1 MNLDEVSHRITW
13 DDQGKHDHLI
23 PVHELSLHEG
33 RLYWPGADDDGFGF
47 ALSPY
52 AMGQACQKLG
62 MPTAYFT
69 RCPTDLQDSQF
80 NHWRSADRRE
90 RRKAGGDGEERW
102 TIRGKHSTI
111 RGVLSSRYEKLDNH
125 QLLEALVPALA
136 GTDYEV
142 KLFDLTP
149 ESFHLRLTDP
159 RMSRLVLPGDPLV
172 VAIHVANSEI
182 GLRAVTIDACVYRQV
197 CENGLLRKIGG
208 RSILK
213 QRHIH
218 VATQKL
224 VPSLQEAIQQAKL
237 VAAAFI
243 EQMVLSAKVAVPDP
257 ERAIQILAASW
268 GLTKQT
274 VEYIKF
280 GLHGESRPDT
290 MYGLLNAVTN
300 AAQKLSPDGRFEL
313 ETLASVLIDTTDDS
327 RAGASLRERILA
339 PKTSVSGLVML

>member
-1 MNLDEVSHRITW
+1 M
-13 DDQGKHDHLI
+13 
-23 PVHELSLHEG
+23 VHKM
-33 RLYWPGADDDGFGF
+33 GA
-47 ALSPY
+47 A
-52 AMGQACQKLG
+52 
-62 MPTAYFT
+62 
-69 RCPTDLQDSQF
+69 
-80 NHWRSADRRE
+80 H
-90 RRKAGGDGEERW
+90 
-102 TIRGKHSTI
+102 
-111 RGVLSSRYEKLDNH
+111 
-125 QLLEALVPALA
+125 
-136 GTDYEV
+136 
-142 KLFDLTP
+142 
-149 ESFHLRLTDP
+149 
-159 RMSRLVLPGDPLV
+159 RLVLPGDPLV

-182 GLRAVTIDACVYRQV
+182 GLRAVTIDACVYRLV
-197 CENGLLRKIGG
+197 CQNGLLRRVAGK
-208 RSILK
+208 SILK

-224 VPSLQEAIQQAKL
+224 IPSLQEAIQQAKL

-300 AAQKLSPDGRFEL
+300 AAQKLSPDGRVEL

-339 PKTSVSGLVML
+339 PKALVMP